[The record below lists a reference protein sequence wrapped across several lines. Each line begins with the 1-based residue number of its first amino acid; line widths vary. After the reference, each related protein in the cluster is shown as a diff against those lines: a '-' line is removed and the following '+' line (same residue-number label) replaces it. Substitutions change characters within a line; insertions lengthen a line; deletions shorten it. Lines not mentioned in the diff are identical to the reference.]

1 MTESCRRVCSLC
13 CDTSPRGQTS
23 HPHAGHAK
31 SSSLSARATSNV
43 DDDDIDNR
51 LLSSSL
57 TCSTL
62 PAHLYHFMMV
72 WLVADNV
79 GPLIPSGQRR
89 SCLEAAKDQWQA
101 YDPRLDPSVD
111 DIGIL
116 FLTPKVL
123 HRFHAHCQVV

>member
-72 WLVADNV
+72 WLVADNCGTSDSQRPAAV
-79 GPLIPSGQRR
+79 VSGGSQGPVAG
-89 SCLEAAKDQWQA
+89 
-101 YDPRLDPSVD
+101 V
-111 DIGIL
+111 
-116 FLTPKVL
+116 
-123 HRFHAHCQVV
+123 